1 MSFERLYTKRLP
13 QNPLLHDPMLKYVL
27 LLGLGIVLGWSMK
40 DCSMQWLLMGCGLL
54 LLVGGIVLYCFRGKN
69 EKVWWLISSLAAM
82 ALIVVAAGWTE
93 SVYHEVVVDNW
104 PSESRVWG
112 GNLVGVHKIND

>member
-40 DCSMQWLLMGCGLL
+40 NYSIQWLLMGCGLL
-54 LLVGGIVLYCFRGKN
+54 LLVGGMVLYCFRGKN
-69 EKVWWLISSLAAM
+69 EKV
-82 ALIVVAAGWTE
+82 
-93 SVYHEVVVDNW
+93 
-104 PSESRVWG
+104 
-112 GNLVGVHKIND
+112 